1 MRKQNRLP
9 HAFGAYLKK
18 YFRAEVKLLK
28 CRYRK
33 SLIKGEDILKNFE
46 KATANKFL
54 LVYDFFAYALAYA
67 VTKIFLNA
75 DIHVFTDIF
84 MKKTVFNRND
94 LAYFICTLLVYLC
107 VLFATKNSYVIWM
120 YAGTKNYLK
129 LTFSLMVVTAI
140 NVFISVLFFTG
151 WRFAVLY
158 CILTFTWSLLS
169 RMAVRAG
176 YKIHK
181 FYTHRNKSSKIINAL
196 IIGAGSGGS
205 LLLKEL
211 QTNGLSQVNYNIIG
225 FVDEN
230 ESKIGKY
237 VEEIKVLGNI
247 NDIPKI
253 CSDYS
258 VQEIYLAIPS
268 IKSSKRSKILELCS
282 KTGCKLKIMVSFEHT
297 LMDGKSKAEVT
308 VRNVEIDDLLE
319 REAVTLDN
327 STIRS
332 DIENQT
338 VMVTGGGGSIGS
350 ELARQIAKFNPE
362 KLIILDVYE
371 NNAYE
376 LEMELKETFPELKL
390 EVIIA
395 SVRDTAKIDKIFS
408 KTKPH
413 IVFHAAAHKHVPLM
427 ENAPGE
433 AIKNNVFG
441 TYNVALCAD
450 KYKVSKF
457 VMISTDKAVNPT
469 NVMGATKRM
478 CEMIVQAM
486 DKISETKFVAVRFGN
501 VLGSNGSVIP
511 LFKRQIAHGGP
522 VKVTHKDI
530 TRFFMTIPE
539 AAQLVI
545 QAAANANGGEIF
557 ILDMGSPVR
566 IYDLAENL
574 IRLSGFRPNV
584 DIPIEITGLRP
595 GEKLYEELLMNE
607 EGIENTG
614 HEKIFVGKP
623 SEITI
628 DEVMEKLNILKE
640 SLKDDDPDEIKAA
653 ITKTVPTYTRTDN

>member
-1 MRKQNRLP
+1 MRKQNKLP

-54 LVYDFFAYALAYA
+54 LIYDFFAYALAYV

-75 DIHVFTDIF
+75 DIHVFADIF
-84 MKKTVFNRND
+84 MKKTVFDRND

-107 VLFATKNSYVIWM
+107 ALFVTKNSYVIWM

-129 LTFSLMVVTAI
+129 LTLSLMVVTAI

-158 CILTFTWSLLS
+158 CILTFIWSLLS

-176 YKIHK
+176 YKTHK

-268 IKSSKRSKILELCS
+268 IKPSKRSKILELCS
-282 KTGCKLKIMVSFEHT
+282 ETGCRLKIMVSFEHT
-297 LMDGKSKAEVT
+297 LMDGKSKEEVT

-319 REAVTLDN
+319 REEITLDN
-327 STIRS
+327 SAIRS

-376 LEMELKETFPELKL
+376 LEMELKETYPELKL
-390 EVIIA
+390 EVIIS
-395 SVRDTAKIDKIFS
+395 SVRDMAKIDKIFS
-408 KTKPH
+408 KTRPH

-557 ILDMGSPVR
+557 ILDMGSPVK

>member
-1 MRKQNRLP
+1 MLLTIFLKRL
-9 HAFGAYLKK
+9 
-18 YFRAEVKLLK
+18 
-28 CRYRK
+28 K
-33 SLIKGEDILKNFE
+33 SLKNTLNIRVRNPLTEGELALKNIE

-54 LVYDFFAYALAYA
+54 LIYDFIAYALAYV

-75 DIHVFTDIF
+75 DIHAFLDIF
-84 MKKTVFNRND
+84 TEKTIFSRND
-94 LAYFICTLLVYLC
+94 VAYFACMVLIYYG
-107 VLFATKNSYVIWM
+107 VLFLTKNSYVMWM
-120 YAGTKNYLK
+120 YAGTKNYLNFTIA
-129 LTFSLMVVTAI
+129 LLAVAVI
-140 NVFISVLFFTG
+140 NILISVLVFTG
-151 WRFAVLY
+151 WRLAILY
-158 CILTFTWSLLS
+158 SILTFIWSLLS
-169 RMAVRAG
+169 RMAVRAI

-181 FYTHRNKSSKIINAL
+181 FYSHKSKSYKIVNAL
-196 IIGAGSGGS
+196 IVGAGSGGS

-211 QTNGLSQVNYNIIG
+211 QTNDLSQINYNIVG
-225 FVDEN
+225 FVDDN
-230 ESKIGKY
+230 EEKIGKY
-237 VEEIKVLGNI
+237 VEKIKVLGST

-282 KTGCKLKIMVSFEHT
+282 ETGCRLKIMVSFEHT
-297 LMDGKSKAEVT
+297 LTDGGSMQEYT
-308 VRNVEIDDLLE
+308 VRNVEIEDLLE
-319 REAVTLDN
+319 RETVSLDN
-327 STIRS
+327 SAIRS

-371 NNAYE
+371 NNAYD
-376 LEMELKETFPELKL
+376 LQMELSETYPDLKL
-390 EVIIA
+390 EVVIA
-395 SVRDTAKIDKIFS
+395 SVRDMTKMDQIFS
-408 KTKPH
+408 KTRPH

-427 ENAPGE
+427 EDAPGE

-441 TYNVALCAD
+441 TYNVAICAD
-450 KYKVSKF
+450 KYKASKF

-511 LFKRQIAHGGP
+511 IFKRQIAHGGP

-539 AAQLVI
+539 ATQLVI
-545 QAAANANGGEIF
+545 QAATSADGGEIF

-574 IRLSGFRPNV
+574 IRLSGYRPNV

-595 GEKLYEELLMNE
+595 GEKLYEELLMDE
-607 EGIENTG
+607 EGLENAG
-614 HEKIFVGKP
+614 HEKIYVGKP

-628 DEVMEKLNILKE
+628 EEVMEKLNILKE
-640 SLKDDDPDEIKAA
+640 SLKNDDPDVIKAA
-653 ITKTVPTYTRTDN
+653 ISKVVPTYKRTDN